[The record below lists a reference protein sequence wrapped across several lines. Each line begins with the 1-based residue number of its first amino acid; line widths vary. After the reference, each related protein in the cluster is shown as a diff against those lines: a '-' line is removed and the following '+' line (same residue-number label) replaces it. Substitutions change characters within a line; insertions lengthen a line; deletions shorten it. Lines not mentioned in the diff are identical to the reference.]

1 MDDDFLTGD
10 SEDAVAWLTGAP
22 LRPSAGT
29 LSTRRAPGLRGVP
42 TEAAVAALEAVP
54 SMLEALPALL
64 AAAVGRTGSGWESTS
79 TASWPGSEAAPSW
92 EGAEAE
98 QGWDG
103 ATGEDPLPAPE
114 TWEYLEPGWDVEGAE
129 DLGSEAEAGFIAV
142 AGVLIPAAELGLGI
156 FDRLQQHVFNG
167 SFQVTSTPATYIHN
181 PSPTGLAVQRRTFRF
196 PVTAHHPRY
205 FIDTQTFWFDVTL
218 EYDGFNV
225 RRVSVTEDRG
235 RSSSLVSSTFS
246 ITFTPSAYTPS
257 NEPVSAVAYSIS
269 GRWDPVGSGDESFSG
284 RFVVDAAGRLTGL
297 QVSSGQGWVRA
308 GALTQSGG
316 GPVPR
321 PTTARHVTTVHF
333 DPAGSAT
340 LTQDKIRHVHSWF
353 TSLPSAVQAEV
364 RRGAQTIR
372 ATGRASTT
380 GTVQQNQALA
390 RRRADAVARVL
401 RDLAGTS
408 ARVDVEVHGEL
419 GARTPDAQEAPGE
432 RRVDLEVAYQVYQ
445 L

>member
-1 MDDDFLTGD
+1 MDDDLLTGY
-10 SEDAVAWLTGAP
+10 SEDAAVAWLTGEATP
-22 LRPSAGT
+22 G
-29 LSTRRAPGLRGVP
+29 RRTIP
-42 TEAAVAALEAVP
+42 TEAAVGALEAVP
-54 SMLEALPALL
+54 PLLEALPVLLDALRRS
-64 AAAVGRTGSGWESTS
+64 A
-79 TASWPGSEAAPSW
+79 EAAPPTWSG
-92 EGAEAE
+92 ESAYRSGEAAGGWGGE
-98 QGWDG
+98 AAPGWDG
-103 ATGEDPLPAPE
+103 TAYLEDPLPAPE
-114 TWEYLEPGWDVEGAE
+114 VWEYLEPGWDAGT
-129 DLGSEAEAGFIAV
+129 EAEAGFIAV
-142 AGVLIPAAELGLGI
+142 AGVLIPAAELGLGV

-167 SFQVTSTPATYIHN
+167 SFQVTSTPSSYIHN

-218 EYDGFNV
+218 EYDGFNI
-225 RRVSVTEDRG
+225 RRVAVTEDRG
-235 RSSSLVSSTFS
+235 RSSTLVSSSFS
-246 ITFTPSAYTPS
+246 ITFSPSAFTAP
-257 NEPVSAVAYSIS
+257 NEPVSAIAYTIS

-297 QVSSGQGWVRA
+297 QVSSSQSWVRV

-316 GPVPR
+316 GAVPR

-340 LTQDKIRHVHSWF
+340 LTQEKIRHVHAWF
-353 TSLPSAVQAEV
+353 TGLPAPVQAEI
-364 RRGAQTIR
+364 RRGAQVIR

-401 RDLAGTS
+401 RDLAGTA
-408 ARVDVEVHGEL
+408 ARIDVEVHGEL
-419 GARTPDAQEAPGE
+419 GARTPDAQEAPDE
-432 RRVDLEVAYQVYQ
+432 RRVDLETQYQVYQ